1 MSQPSFEGTRRTG
14 LDGAGEPRR
23 ATRLARIDELQGR
36 RAGFVSR
43 ALANVIDWTMAVLI
57 EVLIYLLISLV
68 VYLFSRS
75 IGFPK
80 PSRALLVAGFAVI
93 VILYL
98 TSGWASGATLGK
110 RILGLRVTRAEGA
123 RLGPRLAFG
132 RAVLCFVFL
141 PGLLWVLFS
150 ARNHSLQDL
159 IVRSQVVYDW
169 RYYPPDS

>member
-1 MSQPSFEGTRRTG
+1 MSEPATQLPRRSG
-14 LDGAGEPRR
+14 IDGGGIPRR
-23 ATRLARIDELQGR
+23 AARRARIDELQGT

-43 ALANVIDWTMAVLI
+43 VMANAIDWTTALVI
-57 EVLIYLLISLV
+57 EVLVYLLVSLV
-68 VYLFSRS
+68 IYLFSRS

-80 PSRALLVAGFAVI
+80 PSREVLVGGFAAI

-98 TSGWASGATLGK
+98 TSGWASGATIGK
-110 RILGLRVTRAEGA
+110 RILGLRVTRGDGTL
-123 RLGPRLAFG
+123 LGPRVAFA

-169 RYYPPDS
+169 RYYPPDA

>member
-1 MSQPSFEGTRRTG
+1 MSEPSSDLTRRTG
-14 LDGAGEPRR
+14 LDGAGIPRR
-23 ATRLARIDELQGR
+23 AARLARIGELQGT

-43 ALANVIDWTMAVLI
+43 VMANVIDWTTAVVI
-57 EVLIYLLISLV
+57 EVLVYLLVSLV
-68 VYLFSRS
+68 IYLFSRS

-80 PSRALLVAGFAVI
+80 PSRPLLVAGFAVI

-110 RILGLRVTRAEGA
+110 RILGLRVSRADGS